1 MTKKEQIEKGPR
13 QMGIAALIR
22 QEHTKKA
29 TNTLTERKNK
39 ESNKKKRAIKAKNK
53 PINENKL

>member
-29 TNTLTERKNK
+29 TNMLTERKNK
-39 ESNKKKRAIKAKNK
+39 ESNQKEEQSKQKTN
-53 PINENKL
+53 P